1 MRTFFEDGA
10 RGLNGIFDAAKTG
23 DGTGAQR
30 GGVHDDGVAFDVA
43 IEIEMRAVAS
53 VEDGIVFEDSDGGF
67 DGVEGV
73 AAVGENGPAGMK
85 RAKATGIAGFD
96 GVVGNV
102 PGSAVDDERGSHGIG
117 G

>member
-23 DGTGAQR
+23 DGTGAKC

-43 IEIEMRAVAS
+43 IEIEMRAIAG
-53 VEDGIVFEDSDGGF
+53 VENRIVFEHSDGGF

-73 AAVGENGPAGMK
+73 AAVGENGVAGVK
-85 RAKATGIAGFD
+85 RAKATGLAGFD
-96 GVVGNV
+96 GVVGDV
-102 PGSAVDDERGSHGIG
+102 PGTAVDDERRFAFLG